1 MDVETPELG
10 AAMELRKDLARVE
23 QAIRIE
29 SAFEALLMRQVALVE
44 HCSHEVTLFDADPVL
59 AGQHSTDFDAELE
72 DIGTKSL
79 GALDLA
85 GDVGVIENK
94 WMEIA
99 VAGME
104 DVRDREPVLLR

>member
-1 MDVETPELG
+1 MHMNPAELG
-10 AAMELRKDLARVE
+10 TAMQLWKDLARVE

-44 HCSHEVTLFDADPVL
+44 HCSHEVALFDAYPVL
-59 AGQHSTDFDAELE
+59 TRQHATDFDAELE
-72 DIGTKSL
+72 DIGAEGL
-79 GALDLA
+79 GTLDLA
-85 GDVGVIENK
+85 GLVGVIENE

-104 DVRDREPVLLR
+104 DIRDRE